1 MPKNRVQFQ
10 KAMSLSQF
18 MSLYGSEAQCQSA
31 LFAWRWPK
39 GFVCPACG
47 KTGGHALESRRLIQ
61 CKSCR
66 HQCSLTSSTIFAS
79 TKLALRVW
87 FQALYV
93 ITQAKN
99 GVSAL
104 ELSRSLGVSDNSAW
118 LIKHK
123 LMQVMK
129 EREAGRELRGVVQ
142 LDDAYWGGKRRGKSG
157 RGARGKRPLVAAVQ
171 TDEEGHP
178 QRMRLSCVRG
188 FRLREIARWSK
199 AHLSPY
205 TRVYSD
211 GLWCFAAV
219 SENGCFHN
227 PVRMNRPDVAKR
239 RRALKWVDTMLGN
252 VKNAL
257 HGTYHA
263 IGHKHLPR
271 YLAEF
276 CYRFNRRHDLAS
288 MLKRLA
294 IAATQAPPMPYGL
307 IKLAEPHW

>member
-10 KAMSLSQF
+10 KAMSLSTF
-18 MSLYGSEAQCQSA
+18 MSEYRTEAQCQA
-31 LFAWRWPK
+31 TLFAWRWPN

-47 KTGGHALESRRLIQ
+47 EAGGHALHSRWLIQ

-66 HQCSLTSSTIFAS
+66 HQCSLTSGTIFAS
-79 TKLALRVW
+79 TKLALGVW
-87 FQALYV
+87 FQALFL

-99 GVSAL
+99 GISAL
-104 ELSRSLGVSDNSAW
+104 ELSRTLGVSANSAW

-129 EREAGRELRGVVQ
+129 EREAGRRLSRLVQ
-142 LDDAYWGGKRRGKSG
+142 LDDAYWGGKRAGKTG
-157 RGARGKRPLVAAVQ
+157 RGARGKTPLVAAVE
-171 TDEEGHP
+171 TDPEGHP
-178 QRMRLSCVRG
+178 RRMRLSRVRG

-199 AHLSPY
+199 AHLSPE
-205 TRVYSD
+205 TEVCSD

-219 SENGCFHN
+219 KHAGCTHI
-227 PVRMNRPDVAKR
+227 PVAMNRPDVAKR
-239 RRALKWVDTMLGN
+239 RRALRWVDTMLGN
-252 VKNAL
+252 VNNAL

-263 IGHKHLPR
+263 IAHKHLPR

-294 IAATQAPPMPYGL
+294 IAATQTPPMPYRL
-307 IKLAEPHW
+307 VKLAEPHW